1 MVAAVAL
8 VMLFWAVIRVFGSI
22 ESAFNNIWEVKVD
35 RSLTRQYTD
44 YIAVVMIVPVLWVV
58 ANAVGKFAQQ
68 MLGFDGSWYFTLLS
82 HLASMVIIWVMFTIL
97 YIIIPNTKVKFRSA
111 LMAGIVAGT
120 LSCFSS
126 GDTSTSSGG

>member
-44 YIAVVMIVPVLWVV
+44 YIAVVMIVPVLWTMVPCSSRPR
-58 ANAVGKFAQQ
+58 AV
-68 MLGFDGSWYFTLLS
+68 
-82 HLASMVIIWVMFTIL
+82 
-97 YIIIPNTKVKFRSA
+97 
-111 LMAGIVAGT
+111 
-120 LSCFSS
+120 
-126 GDTSTSSGG
+126 